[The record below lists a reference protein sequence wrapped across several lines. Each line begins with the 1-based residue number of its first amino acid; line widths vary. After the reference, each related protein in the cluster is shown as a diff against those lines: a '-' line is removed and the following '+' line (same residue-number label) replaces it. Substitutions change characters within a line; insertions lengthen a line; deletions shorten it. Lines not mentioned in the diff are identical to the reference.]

1 MTSEEYKALSVKEF
15 TEAAKVYDSGHSGIY
30 EMCKDDY
37 PYLLEE
43 LEKEPFDS
51 VLDCGCG
58 TGSVIELLH
67 EKYPDK
73 HYTGLDL
80 TPEMIRVAQ
89 AKNLSN
95 TNFVVGDC
103 ENIPFPED
111 TFDAIISSNSFHH
124 YPNPQAFFNSTY
136 RVLRKGGRLVLRDY
150 TSSDFI
156 VWLMNHLEMP
166 LANLAG
172 HGDVKIHKV
181 TEFIAMAEKTGFTVL
196 TMEKQK
202 GFRAHLVARK

>member
-58 TGSVIELLH
+58 TGPVIELLH

-89 AKNLSN
+89 AKP
-95 TNFVVGDC
+95 VK
-103 ENIPFPED
+103 
-111 TFDAIISSNSFHH
+111 
-124 YPNPQAFFNSTY
+124 YQ
-136 RVLRKGGRLVLRDY
+136 LRRGRLREHSIPWGHLRCNRLFQQLPSLSE
-150 TSSDFI
+150 SSGLF
-156 VWLMNHLEMP
+156 
-166 LANLAG
+166 
-172 HGDVKIHKV
+172 
-181 TEFIAMAEKTGFTVL
+181 
-196 TMEKQK
+196 Q
-202 GFRAHLVARK
+202 